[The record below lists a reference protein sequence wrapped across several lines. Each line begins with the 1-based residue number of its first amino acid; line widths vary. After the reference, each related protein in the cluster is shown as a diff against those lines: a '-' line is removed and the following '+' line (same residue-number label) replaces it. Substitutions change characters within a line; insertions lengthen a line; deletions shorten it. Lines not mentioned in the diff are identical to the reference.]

1 MAVQTGAE
9 AVLADKELA
18 AAAERDTEITE
29 LKAVLAQQAL
39 QADTT
44 EAVLDALQSQLAGA
58 TSATANAASNR
69 EIAELKASVAKQVIQ
84 ADTTAKEHSD
94 NMAELQ
100 HAHDAMLQR
109 IECEVEQLRHALIES
124 DLLCKSAE
132 QQHNAALEALKSVHD
147 AECKEV
153 ELIRTPGERTVGGAT
168 VEGTD
173 GATPGAT
180 PEQRSAQVPP
190 TGEEEAPSP
199 TTAEE
204 EAAVEKTAAPAA
216 ETEAAKQEE
225 TAAAATEEATTPT
238 AAAEEPAA
246 SNQDNEVQ
254 ELRQYLVECLD
265 CYASRVRELED
276 GISSAQAQTLS
287 ARMTVDEF
295 VDELVEVQA
304 NNQITV
310 QGLTEETDSANEV
323 AAKIHARAK
332 DARKAMSRLEV
343 KLEEADSEIARLRA
357 REAM

>member
-9 AVLADKELA
+9 AVLADKELT
-18 AAAERDTEITE
+18 AAAERDTEIAE

-58 TSATANAASNR
+58 TSAAPTAASNR

-153 ELIRTPGERTVGGAT
+153 ELVRTPGERTVGGAT
-168 VEGTD
+168 VEGAD

-180 PEQRSAQVPP
+180 PEQRSAQETP
-190 TGEEEAPSP
+190 TGGEEEAPSP
-199 TTAEE
+199 TKAEE
-204 EAAVEKTAAPAA
+204 EAAVEETAAPAA

-225 TAAAATEEATTPT
+225 TTPT
-238 AAAEEPAA
+238 AAVEEPAA

-287 ARMTVDEF
+287 ARMTVDEL

>member
-9 AVLADKELA
+9 AVLANKELA
-18 AAAERDTEITE
+18 AAAERDTEIAE

-58 TSATANAASNR
+58 TSAAPTAASNR
-69 EIAELKASVAKQVIQ
+69 EIAELKASVAKQAIQ

-153 ELIRTPGERTVGGAT
+153 ELVRTPGERTAGGAT
-168 VEGTD
+168 VEGAD

-190 TGEEEAPSP
+190 TGGEAPSP
-199 TTAEE
+199 
-204 EAAVEKTAAPAA
+204 
-216 ETEAAKQEE
+216 
-225 TAAAATEEATTPT
+225 
-238 AAAEEPAA
+238 EEPAA

-287 ARMTVDEF
+287 ARMTVDEL

-304 NNQITV
+304 NCQITV

>member
-1 MAVQTGAE
+1 MQTGAE
-9 AVLADKELA
+9 AVLADKELT
-18 AAAERDTEITE
+18 AAAERDTEIAE

-58 TSATANAASNR
+58 TSAAPTAASNR

-94 NMAELQ
+94 NMGELQ

-153 ELIRTPGERTVGGAT
+153 ELVRTPGERTVGGAT
-168 VEGTD
+168 VEGAD

-190 TGEEEAPSP
+190 TGGEAPSP
-199 TTAEE
+199 TKAEE
-204 EAAVEKTAAPAA
+204 EAAVEETAAPAA

-225 TAAAATEEATTPT
+225 PPAAATEEATTPT
-238 AAAEEPAA
+238 AEEPAA

-287 ARMTVDEF
+287 ARMTVDEL